1 MLIVTK
7 KYSIIKCFKISFK
20 NAGGRNNKGH
30 LTAFNKGG
38 GIFHKLRIVSYKR
51 QLNIFAFFIRY
62 EYDFFKK
69 RFLALICYENGYL
82 SYILGISDL
91 KQSKRIIFSTI
102 LTNIFRSGNVLLLK
116 NIFLGQKIICIEAFP
131 MQGGKFIRS
140 SGNFAVIVKQ
150 LQQNYS
156 VLKLASKELRLFKS
170 TCAATIGFLLP
181 KFNYLKMLTSKRKAG
196 LSRLQNKRPKV
207 RGVAKNPVDHPHG
220 GGEGKTSGGRPSCS
234 PWGKLTKGVK
244 TRSKKKK
251 NFIFK
256 VKKKFIE

>member
-1 MLIVTK
+1 MSDY
-7 KYSIIKCFKISFK
+7 KYSIIKVFKVSIK
-20 NAGGRNNKGH
+20 NSGGRNNRGH

-51 QLNIFAFFIRY
+51 QINMFAFFIRY
-62 EYDFFKK
+62 EYDFYKK

-82 SYILGISDL
+82 SYILGVSDL
-91 KQSKRIIFSTI
+91 KNSKKIVFSTV
-102 LTNIFRSGNVLLLK
+102 LSNIFRSGNVLFLK
-116 NIFLGQKIICIEAFP
+116 NIFLGQKIICIEGFP
-131 MQGGKFIRS
+131 MQGGKYIRS
-140 SGNFAVIVKQ
+140 SGNFAIIVKQ

-156 VLKLASKELRLFKS
+156 VLKLASKELRLFKN

-181 KFNYLKMLTSKRKAG
+181 KIKSERTKFTSKKKAG
-196 LSRLQNKRPKV
+196 LSRLRNKRPKV

-220 GGEGKTSGGRPSCS
+220 GGEGKSSGGRPSCS

-256 VKKKFIE
+256 LKKNFIE